1 MKIKKFLISILIITF
16 VLALATIVKADDYNV
31 SVNPSTI
38 QIGLSSIVEI
48 TVLDESSNPLDG
60 IYVGL
65 NGLGIET
72 SGVTSSDGAVSFS
85 ILPTSTGE
93 ISIDV
98 GSQGN
103 TISEV
108 ITVVS
113 WVLDITVDQTSVN
126 EGETFTVAV
135 TNEGTGEAVEGAT
148 VSITGISTKLTDI
161 NGLAVFTAPSVT
173 SDRTYTITASA
184 SGYHPDP
191 SLKTITVINVPNLIV
206 MLNGTQDPSGTY
218 ENETTI
224 SVYDSFGNP
233 VTEASVDIVNND
245 VTVTTLTDSN
255 GESKFSV
262 THTEIKEYEAT
273 VSKSGYGSSS
283 TIVFQIKGDNSE
295 ESGDDESD
303 SDGDGITDDIDDYP
317 FDYDNDGENDTDD
330 TDDDNDGIDDS
341 FESQIGSDPKDNDD
355 VIEIT
360 EEEDNF
366 YLIDTNNDNKIDKV
380 YNPSNENANI
390 EEKEDG
396 IILIDTNGDTNWDY
410 QYDPVAG
417 EISTYSA
424 KTDNTPGF
432 EILLLIFAVILIFII
447 NRRRA

>member
-1 MKIKKFLISILIITF
+1 MITA
-16 VLALATIVKADDYNV
+16 VLSLATIVKADDYNV

-48 TVLDESSNPLDG
+48 TVLDESSNPLNG

-72 SGVTSSDGAVSFS
+72 SGITSSDGTVSFS
-85 ILPTSTGE
+85 VLPTSTGE

-103 TISEV
+103 TVSEV
-108 ITVVS
+108 ITVVL

-148 VSITGISTKLTDI
+148 VSITGISTVLTDS

-173 SDRTYTITASA
+173 SDRTYTIIASA
-184 SGYHPDP
+184 SGYSPDP
-191 SLKTITVINVPNLIV
+191 SLKSITVINVPNLIV
-206 MLNGTQDPSGTY
+206 MLNGTQDSSGVY

-224 SVYDSFGNP
+224 SVYDSYGYP
-233 VTEASVDIVNND
+233 VTGASVDIVNND

-262 THTEIKEYEAT
+262 THTEIKEYEVT
-273 VSKSGYGSSS
+273 VTNSGYGPSS

-295 ESGDDESD
+295 EPGDDESD
-303 SDGDGITDDIDDYP
+303 SDEDGIADDIDDYP

-360 EEEDNF
+360 EKDDNF

-396 IILIDTNGDTNWDY
+396 TILIDTNGDTNWDY

-424 KTDNTPGF
+424 KITDNTPGF
-432 EILLLIFAVILIFII
+432 EILLLLIAVLLIFII